1 MELADFFVALANNVF
16 AVADGEEVIAEAFA
30 DLGEGAGAGISE
42 GSALGAEFVDL
53 VVGEIDL
60 VLELGADAFEAIDFL
75 IERGHLSA
83 GGGEEG
89 FGLLALGLAVA
100 ELRAK
105 GVQRALKIIG
115 VLTGGR

>member
-1 MELADFFVALANNVF
+1 M
-16 AVADGEEVIAEAFA
+16 ADGGEVIAEAFA

-75 IERGHLSA
+75 IERGHLRA
-83 GGGEEG
+83 GGGEESL
-89 FGLLALGLAVA
+89 GLLELGLAAA
-100 ELRAK
+100 ELRLE
-105 GVQRALKIIG
+105 GVEGFLEIGLRNVRA
-115 VLTGGR
+115 TCGGRT